1 MSTSVS
7 NAPSRA
13 MTRFAVVSYTLVN
26 LNSGNIATQENVMGL
41 LDGVL
46 GGVVGAAMVNVV
58 NSVIEKHG
66 GVQGIVKEF
75 ETKGLGE
82 TVKSWVSTG
91 PNQPISPD
99 QVHSVLGADLLQQLA
114 AKTGLSVDDLKQKLA
129 HVLPTAIDTL
139 TPGGIIPKSA

>member
-1 MSTSVS
+1 LLRDLD
-7 NAPSRA
+7 NR
-13 MTRFAVVSYTLVN
+13 RN
-26 LNSGNIATQENVMGL
+26 GMGL
-41 LDGVL
+41 LDGLL

-75 ETKGLGE
+75 ESKGLGE

-91 PNQPISPD
+91 PNQSISPD

-114 AKTGLSVDDLKQKLA
+114 AKSGLSIDDLKQKLA
-129 HVLPTAIDTL
+129 HVLPQAVDKL
-139 TPGGIIPKSA
+139 TPGGTIPKSA

>member
-1 MSTSVS
+1 
-7 NAPSRA
+7 
-13 MTRFAVVSYTLVN
+13 
-26 LNSGNIATQENVMGL
+26 MGL

-58 NSVIEKHG
+58 NGLIEKHG

-99 QVHSVLGADLLQQLA
+99 QVHSVLGSDLLNQLA
-114 AKTGLSVDDLKQKLA
+114 AKSGLSIDELKQKLA
-129 HVLPTAIDTL
+129 HVLPTAIDKL
-139 TPGGIIPKSA
+139 TPGGVIPKSA

>member
-1 MSTSVS
+1 MIVN
-7 NAPSRA
+7 NAPARA
-13 MTRFAVVSYTLVN
+13 VTQFMVVSYTPVN
-26 LNSGNIATQENVMGL
+26 INSGSIATQEDVMGL

-99 QVHSVLGADLLQQLA
+99 QVHSVLGSDLLQQLA
-114 AKTGLSVDDLKQKLA
+114 AKSGLSIDDLKQKLA
-129 HVLPTAIDTL
+129 HVLPTAIDKL
-139 TPGGIIPKSA
+139 TPGGTIPKSA